1 MKDATPEDPG
11 SPANSAQQSAPVQA
25 NEQDVAAP
33 PLNSPADSAQQCA
46 RVQAHGHDVAVLDWG
61 GALAAGAL
69 ILVPLWMLLSNS
81 AVLGG
86 HPALPA
92 LLMAAAAAGLLWAF
106 MLVKR
111 TTVLEGWPRSKRLGP
126 GTHQPSRRSV
136 SRWQLVR
143 GLAGRLAVLGL
154 VAGLA
159 WLNPF
164 PYQPSGAEGQ
174 TTGTTTED
182 ATTITLAPEGK
193 ARAGLVFYPGARV
206 DARAYQDI
214 LGPLANAGYLVVI
227 LKVPLGIPLL
237 DISQARGTM
246 DEHPEITSW
255 AVGGHSL
262 GGVSASS
269 FAKSNRDVSGLLLFA
284 SYPAESMADAVD
296 LAVLSISGSNDGL
309 TTPDKISASKAL
321 LPPATGF
328 ATVEGGVHAFFGD
341 YGEQPGDG
349 EPGISRQ
356 EAQQQIAAESSRF
369 MDRLGSGPRG

>member
-1 MKDATPEDPG
+1 MNEGLPFR
-11 SPANSAQQSAPVQA
+11 PANPTETTGPIPTGPNPTSWRSSI
-25 NEQDVAAP
+25 
-33 PLNSPADSAQQCA
+33 LN
-46 RVQAHGHDVAVLDWG
+46 WG

-86 HPALPA
+86 HPALPV
-92 LLMAAAAAGLLWAF
+92 LLFVAAAAGLLWAF

-111 TTVLEGWPRSKRLGP
+111 STLLEGWSRSKQQGP
-126 GTHQPSRRSV
+126 TNRQPNRRTV
-136 SRWQLVR
+136 SHWQLVR
-143 GLAGRLAVLGL
+143 GLAGRLAALAL
-154 VAGLA
+154 VAGFA

-164 PYQPSGAEGQ
+164 PHQPSGADGQ
-174 TTGTTTED
+174 TTGTTIEG
-182 ATTITLAPEGK
+182 ATTVTLVPEGK

-206 DARAYQDI
+206 DARAYQDF

-237 DISQARGTM
+237 DISQARGAM
-246 DEHPEITSW
+246 NEHPEVTSW

-269 FAKSNRDVSGLLLFA
+269 FAKANTDVSGLVLFA
-284 SYPAESMADAVD
+284 SYPAESMADATD
-296 LAVLSISGSNDGL
+296 LSVLSISGSNDGL

-356 EAQQQIAAESSRF
+356 EAQQQIAAESTRF
-369 MDRLGSGPRG
+369 MDGLGSGPRG